1 MTRRAESVF
10 VGLLDRSV
18 ADASIAFLVGER
30 RRVAGKGGAA
40 PAVTLRVHRDRL
52 FDRVLAQ
59 GNLGMGEAYRDGDF
73 DMEEGTIAEFLTI
86 LLRNRL
92 DRKLRGDWR
101 TIAGVAQVQA
111 ANLLRRRQWSY
122 VQGHY
127 DLGEDFFESFLD
139 ETMMYSCGYA
149 EKPDDTL
156 DNLQFQKLERICKK
170 LAIAPGDRVLDIGC
184 GFGGFLIHAA
194 RRFGATGLG
203 ITTSRSHCER
213 GNANIRQA
221 GLSDRIRLELA
232 DHRSVS
238 GQFERVVSIG
248 MMEHLP
254 RKEYGRYFRRIADVL
269 TPRGSGLVHCV
280 GTNGSKNVHDPFV
293 QKHVF
298 PGSGQPR
305 LSEMTLGCEKA
316 GLAILDVENIV
327 RHYAFTAQRWL
338 ERFRQNQPHLDP
350 LRYDAGFR
358 RLWEYNLS
366 GYVAG
371 ATASD
376 GAVYQVLFARD
387 YAAPMPLHRV

>member
-1 MTRRAESVF
+1 MTRRAESVLL
-10 VGLLDRSV
+10 GLLDRSV
-18 ADASIAFLVGER
+18 VDASIAFLVGDR
-30 RRVAGKGGAA
+30 RSVAGVKGAA
-40 PAVTLRVHRDRL
+40 PAVTLRVHRGRL

-73 DMEEGTIAEFLTI
+73 DMEEGTIADFLTV
-86 LLRNRL
+86 LLRNRV
-92 DRKLRGDWR
+92 DRKLRGDLR

-139 ETMMYSCGYA
+139 ETMTYSCGYV

-156 DNLQFQKLERICKK
+156 DQLQFQKLERICRK

-194 RRFGATGLG
+194 RRFGASGLG
-203 ITTSRSHCER
+203 ITTSRSHCDR
-213 GNANIRQA
+213 GNANIRAA
-221 GLSDRIRLELA
+221 GLSDRIRLELT

-238 GQFERVVSIG
+238 GEFDRVVSIG

-254 RKEYGRYFRRIADVL
+254 RKEYGRYFRRIAAVL
-269 TPRGSGLVHCV
+269 TPRGKGLVHCV
-280 GTNGSKNVHDPFV
+280 GTNGPKNVHDPFV
-293 QKHVF
+293 QKYVF

-316 GLAILDVENIV
+316 GLAILDVENMV
-327 RHYAFTAQRWL
+327 RHYALTAQRWL
-338 ERFRQNQPHLDP
+338 ERFRQNKSRLDEH
-350 LRYDAGFR
+350 RYDAGFR